1 MIKPEPGF
9 TVLKYVAKD
18 TTRASGLIVP
28 GQVINLVVVADGND
42 EWTPDSVV
50 IASLKDGIK
59 YECDNQ
65 TYMIVPSSAIMAT
78 VV

>member
-9 TVLKYVAKD
+9 TVLKQVTKE

-28 GQVINLVVVADGND
+28 GQVINLVVVASPLWNAD
-42 EWTPDSVV
+42 TVV

-59 YECDNQ
+59 YEYDNQ
-65 TYMIVPSSAIMAT
+65 IFMIVPNSAVMAT
-78 VV
+78 VD